1 MADNGEVFDHQYPCS
16 VFGSASGAE
25 SSSSDDIGSLNNY
38 DNYDLDNDDSCTC
51 FVFASN
57 RNYYYYNFVN
67 FDFIDNINL
76 YDCGF
81 GGSSVYVV
89 VEF

>member
-16 VFGSASGAE
+16 VFGGASGAE
-25 SSSSDDIGSLNNY
+25 SSSSDDIGSLYNY
-38 DNYDLDNDDSCTC
+38 DNFDLNNDDSCTC

-57 RNYYYYNFVN
+57 RNHYYNFV
-67 FDFIDNINL
+67 DNINL

-81 GGSSVYVV
+81 GGSGVYVV

>member
-1 MADNGEVFDHQYPCS
+1 MADNGEVFDHQYPGS
-16 VFGSASGAE
+16 VFGGASGAE
-25 SSSSDDIGSLNNY
+25 SSSSDDIGSLYNY
-38 DNYDLDNDDSCTC
+38 DNYDLNNDDSCTC

-57 RNYYYYNFVN
+57 RNHYYNFV
-67 FDFIDNINL
+67 DNINL

-89 VEF
+89 V